1 MRKFL
6 LATISLAALGLAGQ
20 AFAADL
26 PNKAP
31 AYKAAPV
38 PMLYNWTGFYVGVYG
53 GGGWGQHDRSMAGF
67 NNSYNSSGGL
77 IGATAGYNWQFN
89 NPLVVGLEGD
99 IAWANI
105 KGDDGGVGGS
115 TDQSTYRWLG
125 SVRGRL
131 GYAANNWLFFGTGG
145 WAFANIRHGNNGA
158 PTDTFDNTRSGWTVG
173 GGVEYAFLPNWTVR
187 ADYRYF
193 DFGSYSRSAPA
204 NAVNPYSVA
213 NKLQTVTIG
222 LSYKF

>member
-26 PNKAP
+26 PSKGP
-31 AYKAAPV
+31 VYKAEPV
-38 PMLYNWTGFYVGVYG
+38 PLLYNWTGFYVGLYG
-53 GGGWGQHDRSMAGF
+53 GGGWGQHDRSTTAGF

-77 IGATAGYNWQFN
+77 IGAMAGYNWQFN

-105 KGDDGGVGGS
+105 KGDDGGVGG
-115 TDQSTYRWLG
+115 TVDQSTYRWLG

-131 GYAANNWLFFGTGG
+131 GYAANNWLFFGTGCLL
-145 WAFANIRHGNNGA
+145 
-158 PTDTFDNTRSGWTVG
+158 
-173 GGVEYAFLPNWTVR
+173 Y
-187 ADYRYF
+187 
-193 DFGSYSRSAPA
+193 
-204 NAVNPYSVA
+204 
-213 NKLQTVTIG
+213 
-222 LSYKF
+222 